1 MDLDTFKPT
10 FLIEIEGQSLSKD
23 ITQEIEA
30 FSFTDNE
37 EEMDELE
44 LCVSNRNLQFV
55 DDPLFQE
62 GNEIAAR
69 FGYVGNLSPR
79 KKAVIKDIDYDFPHR
94 GAPTIRIKAFDKG
107 FKLAGKQNQKVW
119 QKPAPGIAYSDI
131 AGEIASANGLRPVV
145 TPTRD
150 RHLRVA
156 QSNISDAQ
164 FLQELAPK
172 ARAKDGDGVTGYVFF
187 VQDDELHFHP
197 RNLESAPAITL
208 EYFTDRKG
216 LLRSFNPSTQS
227 QGAKGAGVA
236 TKAVGVDPRRKECVE
251 HIADNDTTPERCSL
265 GRRTYLVD
273 GNTGEG
279 QYKEQE
285 SGEIVPSFERSEA
298 FDQEPRQE
306 PAQDTAEGKFKEAE
320 MRQVEATAKTIG
332 IPLGQFTGLALFL
345 FACGCQA
352 EPDLAIRARW
362 REKEAERRSAA
373 ADAVG
378 PTAAAKNP
386 VQARGF
392 VARVIVRA
400 TGVVQRCVPVLAPF
414 IRVSAHVVTANR
426 THRARRAG
434 VRPIVPAHWRR
445 VRKCRKTKRITV
457 IEIEVIHARARNTVT
472 RLTEAVMFVR
482 STIPRRCA
490 FPFRLRRQTIA
501 ARRRC
506 RT

>member
-131 AGEIASANGLRPVV
+131 AEEIASANGLRPVV

-197 RNLESAPAITL
+197 RNLESAPAVTL

-251 HIADNDTTPERCSL
+251 HTADNDTTPERCSL
-265 GRRTYLVD
+265 GRKTYLVD

-279 QYKEQE
+279 RYKEQE

-332 IPLGQFTGLALFL
+332 IPSLRAKQNIEVTGVGRKFSGVYYCHSVQHKIDGHGYSCELKLKKNALGKGAGDKAGDTQGA
-345 FACGCQA
+345 AN
-352 EPDLAIRARW
+352 
-362 REKEAERRSAA
+362 EKETQPG
-373 ADAVG
+373 ADAAV
-378 PTAAAKNP
+378 P
-386 VQARGF
+386 
-392 VARVIVRA
+392 RA
-400 TGVVQRCVPVLAPF
+400 EM
-414 IRVSAHVVTANR
+414 VTIDANS
-426 THRARRAG
+426 G
-434 VRPIVPAHWRR
+434 E
-445 VRKCRKTKRITV
+445 RI
-457 IEIEVIHARARNTVT
+457 N
-472 RLTEAVMFVR
+472 
-482 STIPRRCA
+482 
-490 FPFRLRRQTIA
+490 
-501 ARRRC
+501 
-506 RT
+506 